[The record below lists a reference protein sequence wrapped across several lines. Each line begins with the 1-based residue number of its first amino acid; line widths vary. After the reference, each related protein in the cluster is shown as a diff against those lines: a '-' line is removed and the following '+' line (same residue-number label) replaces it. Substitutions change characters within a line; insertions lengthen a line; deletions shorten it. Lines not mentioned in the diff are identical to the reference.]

1 MYYKIKLV
9 FDHDGDGCAWVEEYV
24 NVNTRQEVEERI
36 PQIAKDYEIP
46 KEYSVD
52 IQETSIDEMI
62 ECEKEE
68 LWTKIRNHYIFRNYN
83 RDTITIRQYAN
94 IQRELKKDKEKIY
107 EMLKD
112 ESRYFRICEL
122 IKKKMDM
129 SKITVLEFEKIVLAL
144 YNAKT
149 NEECE
154 KIFKEKIKYNLI
166 VKMKTIP
173 CVMNSQL
180 LYLKKKKFY
189 QCLFSLF

>member
-1 MYYKIKLV
+1 
-9 FDHDGDGCAWVEEYV
+9 
-24 NVNTRQEVEERI
+24 
-36 PQIAKDYEIP
+36 
-46 KEYSVD
+46 
-52 IQETSIDEMI
+52 MI

-68 LWTKIRNHYIFRNYN
+68 LWTKIRNHYIFRKHN

-94 IQRELKKDKEKIY
+94 IQRQLKKDKEKIY

-154 KIFKEKIKYNLI
+154 KIFKEKI
-166 VKMKTIP
+166 
-173 CVMNSQL
+173 CQ
-180 LYLKKKKFY
+180 
-189 QCLFSLF
+189 

>member
-9 FDHDGDGCAWVEEYV
+9 FDHDEDGCAWVEEYV
-24 NVNTRQEVEERI
+24 NVNTRQEAEERI

-46 KEYSVD
+46 KEYNVD

-83 RDTITIRQYAN
+83 RDTITIRQYAD
-94 IQRELKKDKEKIY
+94 IQRELKNDKEKIY

-112 ESRYFRICEL
+112 ESRYIRICEL
-122 IKKKMDM
+122 VKKKMDM
-129 SKITVLEFEKIVLAL
+129 SKITVLEFEQIVLAL

-149 NEECE
+149 SAECE
-154 KIFKEKIKYNLI
+154 NILRRK
-166 VKMKTIP
+166 
-173 CVMNSQL
+173 
-180 LYLKKKKFY
+180 
-189 QCLFSLF
+189 